1 MFELVFGIIWTLFT
15 SIFAFVFISA
25 GDDVPSL
32 LVLML
37 IAFVVIGVY
46 LIFIGAKKVIK
57 DSKTN
62 KFGIECFGIVR
73 SVEPTNVYINDRP
86 QYRTNIDIVNPN
98 TLQLEQLSEVTGTNY
113 YKYPINSYVKCKYY
127 EGDIN
132 IIGMIIEN
140 DIPGDYKKLLVPNNN
155 SNTSFSD
162 PFNPAP
168 PSYSDISF
176 SEDRQTVTI
185 DGETYIKK

>member
-1 MFELVFGIIWTLFT
+1 MKGMMYMFELVFGIIWTVFT

-73 SVEPTNVYINDRP
+73 GV
-86 QYRTNIDIVNPN
+86 
-98 TLQLEQLSEVTGTNY
+98 
-113 YKYPINSYVKCKYY
+113 
-127 EGDIN
+127 
-132 IIGMIIEN
+132 
-140 DIPGDYKKLLVPNNN
+140 
-155 SNTSFSD
+155 
-162 PFNPAP
+162 
-168 PSYSDISF
+168 
-176 SEDRQTVTI
+176 
-185 DGETYIKK
+185 